1 MGTIAVVA
9 CCDTKYHEIKFV
21 RGQIAA
27 LGHTPLVVDI
37 SIGPNLPMEGDVT
50 REDILRSG
58 GYSPEDVVLRM
69 SKSEAIAAMSAS
81 IQGTILRLFQEK
93 KIHGVLGM
101 GGLQNTVMCSAAFR
115 LLPLGFPKLIVSTVA
130 SGYRYFE
137 TVVADKDI
145 MVMPSIV
152 DFCGMNVISDAV
164 LSNAAA
170 AIAGMVRQGRGEIS
184 TEGHFIIG
192 TTLMGITNDTVMAA
206 ADKLAERGHE
216 VISFH
221 STGVGGRT
229 LEQMVRDGHI
239 KAVMDLT
246 LHEMAAEH
254 FGDYGYCKG
263 AVNRLCAGAQ
273 AGIPMLVCPGGIDF
287 IALRKDELFPD
298 EEKRG
303 YVWHNPELTHTRLYE
318 SEILDITRL
327 IVERLNQSKGKVE
340 VLLPMGGLRTLSREG
355 EPFHMPDTIRKM
367 KEIFRTGLRP
377 DITLKCVEY
386 NFMDPEFS
394 DIIVEEMEKL
404 LNREG
409 EWASGHS

>member
-9 CCDTKYHEIKFV
+9 CCDTKFHEIKYV
-21 RGQIAA
+21 QGQIAA

-37 SIGPNLPMEGDVT
+37 SIGPNLPMVGDIT
-50 REDILRSG
+50 RENILRDG
-58 GYSPEDVVLRM
+58 GYSPEEVVLRM
-69 SKSEAIAAMSAS
+69 SKSDAIAAMSS
-81 IQGTILRLFQEK
+81 SVQGTIRRLFHEK

-115 LLPLGFPKLIVSTVA
+115 LLPLGFPKLIVSTIA

-137 TVVADKDI
+137 AVVADKDI

-152 DFCGMNVISDAV
+152 DFCGMNVISDVV

-170 AIAGMVRQGRGEIS
+170 AIAGMVQQGRGEIS
-184 TEGHFIIG
+184 TQGHFIIG

-206 ADKLAERGHE
+206 ADKLAERGRE

-229 LEQMVRDGHI
+229 LEQMIRDGHI

-246 LHEMAAEH
+246 LHEMAAEY

-303 YVWHNPELTHTRLYE
+303 YVWHNPELTHTKLYE
-318 SEILDITRL
+318 KEILDITQL
-327 IVERLNQSKGKVE
+327 IVERLNQSKGPVE
-340 VLLPMGGLRTLSREG
+340 VLLPMGGLRTLSRKG
-355 EPFHMPDTIRKM
+355 EPFYKPETVRKM
-367 KEIFRTGLRP
+367 KETFEAGLRP

-386 NFMDPEFS
+386 NYMDPEFS
-394 DIIVEEMEKL
+394 DIIAEEMETL
-404 LNREG
+404 LKREKEHTG
-409 EWASGHS
+409 GHS